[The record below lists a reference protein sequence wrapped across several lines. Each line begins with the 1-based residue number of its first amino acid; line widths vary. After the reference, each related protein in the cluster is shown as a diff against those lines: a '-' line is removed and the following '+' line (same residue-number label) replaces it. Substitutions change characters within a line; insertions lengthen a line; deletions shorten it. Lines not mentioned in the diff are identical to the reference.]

1 MAVYLKLGGI
11 DGESKAFNASWM
23 TNQQVTAAK
32 KGRPGRNDAD
42 PGVTLV
48 EASNRAAQAPQTW
61 QSSAVDNRLRLTAK
75 PPARGAPDSF
85 FDITYEVGRL
95 SAETTQGN
103 QQDLASTQQSTAFS
117 AGGDSYASNYALQA
131 PDTQQTGSS
140 TNQLFLKKGERP
152 PRSTDVF
159 FDIFVDIGRA
169 ESSSLQTNSTGI
181 TNTQAA
187 YAGDPI
193 PDVDVTRTPRLREGI
208 SGARNEV
215 VQAPATSQ
223 VSNSTNWIDLLI

>member
-1 MAVYLKLGGI
+1 MAVFLKYDGI
-11 DGESKAFNASWM
+11 KGESSAFNAGWIS
-23 TNQQVTAAK
+23 NQQVAAAK
-32 KGRPGRNDAD
+32 KGRPGRNDSD

-61 QSSAVDNRLRLTAK
+61 QSSGTDNRLGLTAK

-85 FDITYEVGRL
+85 FDITYEVGRF
-95 SAETTQGN
+95 SATTTQGN
-103 QQDLASTQQSTAFS
+103 QQDLASSQMATAFA

-131 PDTQQTGSS
+131 PETEQAASS

-152 PRSTDVF
+152 TRSADVF
-159 FDIFVDIGRA
+159 FDIFVDVGRA
-169 ESSSLQTNSTGI
+169 ENSTVQTNSTGV

-193 PDVDVTRTPRLREGI
+193 PDVDVTRTPRFGDGI
-208 SGARNEV
+208 RGARNEV

-223 VSNSTNWIDLLI
+223 VSNSTNWIDLLV